1 MQGGPVTPP
10 TRPSL
15 RPGLRSPCLPR
26 KPWRVLCPPAPRLR
40 RPKNVIHT
48 RPSRHNLSRRQR
60 FFSESNE
67 HLRGSSGWPRESI
80 TNPLYCTA
88 GRRSVIWTDLL
99 VYPFTSLKAPGL
111 FLVRN
116 NHERN
121 DFLSDPINAETLM
134 IPNGKIHL
142 LRLVPRPP
150 PNHGAQARGTPGARS
165 SPAPRGLEWQPPA
178 LTGPWVKTAT
188 GTEGWHICARGPG
201 WEARGRPGPGHLQV
215 PSCAVGLGRVSG
227 GPGGRTTAPG
237 RGRSAWPGPSR
248 HAVTRGSGSEAGVA
262 ADSAV
267 AAAPFVTRPG
277 SHVLSLWL
285 VQTEAHR
292 PRPDPTRSGT
302 TNRESRSYVRATL
315 AARL

>member
-1 MQGGPVTPP
+1 M
-10 TRPSL
+10 
-15 RPGLRSPCLPR
+15 
-26 KPWRVLCPPAPRLR
+26 LCPPAPRLR

-48 RPSRHNLSRRQR
+48 RPSRHDLSRRQC

-88 GRRSVIWTDLL
+88 GRCSVIWTDLL

-134 IPNGKIHL
+134 IPNRKIHL

-150 PNHGAQARGTPGARS
+150 PNRGAQARGTPGARS
-165 SPAPRGLEWQPPA
+165 SPAPRGLECQPPA

-188 GTEGWHICARGPG
+188 GTEGWHVSAPG
-201 WEARGRPGPGHLQV
+201 ALAGRL
-215 PSCAVGLGRVSG
+215 A
-227 GPGGRTTAPG
+227 AG
-237 RGRSAWPGPSR
+237 RGRVTCRFPRPLVCCRAGASEWRTGRADHSARTWPLRVARPLAPRGHTWLGVRGWRCGRFSGGRGAVCHPAWKSRAVPVAGPN
-248 HAVTRGSGSEAGVA
+248 RGTL
-262 ADSAV
+262 
-267 AAAPFVTRPG
+267 APTRP
-277 SHVLSLWL
+277 HPQW
-285 VQTEAHR
+285 
-292 PRPDPTRSGT
+292 D
-302 TNRESRSYVRATL
+302 N
-315 AARL
+315 

>member
-48 RPSRHNLSRRQR
+48 RPSRHDLSRRQC

-134 IPNGKIHL
+134 IPNRKIHL

-150 PNHGAQARGTPGARS
+150 PNRGAQARGTPGARS
-165 SPAPRGLEWQPPA
+165 SPAPREGPGVPAAGAHGSLGQNCDRHRGLA
-178 LTGPWVKTAT
+178 RL
-188 GTEGWHICARGPG
+188 CARGPG

-215 PSCAVGLGRVSG
+215 PSSPR
-227 GPGGRTTAPG
+227 
-237 RGRSAWPGPSR
+237 
-248 HAVTRGSGSEAGVA
+248 
-262 ADSAV
+262 
-267 AAAPFVTRPG
+267 
-277 SHVLSLWL
+277 VLSGWG
-285 VQTEAHR
+285 E
-292 PRPDPTRSGT
+292 
-302 TNRESRSYVRATL
+302 
-315 AARL
+315 